1 MKKTNIIIWVILTV
15 LVTASEAPADLL
27 DGLEAYYPFN
37 GDANDATGNGH
48 DGTVY
53 GGALLTTNR
62 FGGINGAYRFDGTN
76 DYIAITNTSDFEF
89 SGSSFS
95 IAAWIQVTENNPGLD
110 SFIHLGNQDDTSR
123 FSIGKGRGSWTGS
136 QIYAQ
141 FDDGSQCQVLAT
153 SFGTTLPTNTWIHVA
168 AAVNDST
175 GQLRLYVNGTLQG
188 TATLINFD
196 FGSPSPAKLVFATGP
211 QGSNYL
217 SGVLDEICIYDRAL
231 SASEVTSLYQ
241 LAVPLIKGNGILV
254 HTMKYKANVIE
265 LTDALNDQWSIY
277 KTKETAYQV
286 MLIDFDD
293 LTVVDTTII
302 WYWQDDTGYWYE
314 TQSLDSFE
322 IITVNGEL
330 KDGWVLMDGDVGDMG
345 GEGGCCVFGPTVL
358 TDIGAGS
365 RREIATT
372 LAGYALIEGTDGGEQ
387 EGSIEI
393 ATCALTYNALWTLKA
408 NGTGIGQFN
417 RDFDN
422 TVSGIIDYLESKG
435 YQSQIP

>member
-1 MKKTNIIIWVILTV
+1 
-15 LVTASEAPADLL
+15 
-27 DGLEAYYPFN
+27 
-37 GDANDATGNGH
+37 
-48 DGTVY
+48 
-53 GGALLTTNR
+53 
-62 FGGINGAYRFDGTN
+62 
-76 DYIAITNTSDFEF
+76 
-89 SGSSFS
+89 
-95 IAAWIQVTENNPGLD
+95 
-110 SFIHLGNQDDTSR
+110 
-123 FSIGKGRGSWTGS
+123 
-136 QIYAQ
+136 
-141 FDDGSQCQVLAT
+141 
-153 SFGTTLPTNTWIHVA
+153 VA
-168 AAVNDST
+168 AVVNDST
-175 GQLRLYVNGTLQG
+175 GQLILYVNGTLQG

-196 FGSPSPAKLVFATGP
+196 FGNPSPAKLVFATGP

-217 SGVLDEICIYDRAL
+217 SGVLDEICIYDRVL

-241 LAVPLIKGNGILV
+241 LTAPLIKGNGILV
-254 HTMKYKANVIE
+254 HTMKYKANVLE

-277 KTKETAYQV
+277 KTKETAYLV
-286 MLIDFDD
+286 MLVDFDD
-293 LTVVDTTII
+293 PTVVDTTII

-330 KDGWVLMDGDVGDMG
+330 KDGWVLIDSDIG
-345 GEGGCCVFGPTVL
+345 GEGCLCVFGPTVL

-372 LAGYALIEGTDGGEQ
+372 LAGYTLIEGTDGGEQ

-435 YQSQIP
+435 YQSQTP